1 MKNINQ
7 KDINE
12 INIKILKQIKKQLT
26 KNLSLSELNVA
37 ARLAL
42 AFQKTTGNEIVDE
55 KRKGEDEIL
64 YKDILSMLDDVAAFR
79 QKNEDFEFT
88 D

>member
-12 INIKILKQIKKQLT
+12 INIKIFKQINRQLD
-26 KNLSLSELNVA
+26 KDLNPNQFNSI

-42 AFQKTTGNEIVDE
+42 AFQKVTVVADNQEGKEIKGFE
-55 KRKGEDEIL
+55 KIMEVLDLVEI
-64 YKDILSMLDDVAAFR
+64 SRLDNPD
-79 QKNEDFEFT
+79 KP
-88 D
+88 

>member
-12 INIKILKQIKKQLT
+12 INIKIFKQINRQLD
-26 KNLSLSELNVA
+26 KDLNPNQFNSI

-42 AFQKTTGNEIVDE
+42 AFQKVTVIADNQEGNEIKGFE
-55 KRKGEDEIL
+55 KIMEVLDLVEI
-64 YKDILSMLDDVAAFR
+64 SRLDNPD
-79 QKNEDFEFT
+79 KP
-88 D
+88 

>member
-12 INIKILKQIKKQLT
+12 INIKIFKQINRQLD
-26 KNLSLSELNVA
+26 KDLNPSQFNSI

-42 AFQKTTGNEIVDE
+42 AFQKVTVIADNQEEKEMKGFEKIMEVLDLVEIS
-55 KRKGEDEIL
+55 R
-64 YKDILSMLDDVAAFR
+64 LDNPD
-79 QKNEDFEFT
+79 KP
-88 D
+88 

>member
-12 INIKILKQIKKQLT
+12 INIKIFKQINRQLD
-26 KNLSLSELNVA
+26 KDLSPNQFNSI

-42 AFQKTTGNEIVDE
+42 AFQKVTVIADNQEE
-55 KRKGEDEIL
+55 KEMEGFEKIMEV
-64 YKDILSMLDDVAAFR
+64 LDLVKISKLNSSD
-79 QKNEDFEFT
+79 KP
-88 D
+88 